1 VTNVLIADDEPLVRL
16 AVRSLED
23 WKAAEIAFP
32 YEAANG
38 REALSLVASHPE
50 IDVVLVDVDMPV
62 MNGLELA
69 EKLAEAGGGPE
80 LLFLSSFD
88 TFDFARRA
96 FKAGAHDYILKS
108 EMDEG
113 RLLAALRKIIE
124 RRGKTGELTRGPNAA
139 ERREELFSRL
149 LADPPSDIADRLAE
163 ESFRAALPAVLMVL
177 RPLDAQLVRDRYGED
192 PDSFRRVAIDLIRQS
207 LALRPSGEALAV
219 SFERYAALFS
229 SREDAEAFFE
239 DFSRAAWNYL
249 DMGFEARV
257 EGPVEMWSG
266 LHASYAAAEGR
277 FSVSSRLVV
286 RARRYIRERYADPR
300 LDLAAIAAYAE
311 VSKNHLSWEFA
322 RETGENVST
331 FVARVRVE
339 AAKTLLATT
348 ALKTYEIAEKV
359 GYANVE
365 TFCRVFKKITGTTP
379 RGFPA

>member
-1 VTNVLIADDEPLVRL
+1 MTQVLIADDEPLVRL

-23 WKAAEIAFP
+23 WKAADIDFP

-38 REALSLVASHPE
+38 EEALSLVEAHPE

-69 EKLAEAGGGPE
+69 ERLAERGGPA

-113 RLLAALRKIIE
+113 RLLAALRALIA
-124 RRGKTGELTRGPNAA
+124 RRGEADRPAEPTAA
-139 ERREELFSRL
+139 EKREELFSRL
-149 LADPPSDIADRLAE
+149 LAEAGEGMDGRLAE
-163 ESFRAALPAVLMVL
+163 VSFRSTLPAVLMVL
-177 RPLDAQLVRDRYGED
+177 RPVDIQVLKARYGED
-192 PDSFRRVAIDLIRQS
+192 PAAFRRVALDLIRQS
-207 LALRPSGEALAV
+207 LALRPSGEAYAV
-219 SFERYAALFS
+219 SFERYAVLFS

-239 DFSRAAWNYL
+239 DFSRAAYTYL
-249 DMGFEARV
+249 DMAFEARV
-257 EGPVEMWSG
+257 EGPVEAWT
-266 LHASYAAAEGR
+266 AVREAYAAAEGR
-277 FSVSSRLVV
+277 FSVASRLVV
-286 RARRYIRERYADPR
+286 RSRRYIRERYADPH

-322 RETGENVST
+322 RETGENIST
-331 FVARVRVE
+331 FIARVRVE
-339 AAKTLLATT
+339 AAKSLLATT

-359 GYANVE
+359 GYSNVE
-365 TFCRVFKKITGTTP
+365 TFCRVFKKITGTTA
-379 RGFPA
+379 RGFPG